1 VRQIHLDPLG
11 GIAGDMFVA
20 ALLDAFPGFEAATI
34 AAARALSPLACRTLR
49 HQEGHHGEGLGG
61 LRFEVGAPASVAHTS
76 WREIRAGIVASSLPE
91 PVQAHALGI
100 FSLLAAAEGKVHG
113 IEPEAVTFHELGA
126 ADSIADILAA
136 AWLIE
141 AVGPTRWS
149 VAPLPLGGGQVTT
162 AHGRMPVPAP
172 ATVLLLEGFTL
183 IDDGI
188 GGERVTPT
196 GAAILRYLAAASP
209 TPGPAR
215 RLTASGTGFGS
226 RRLPGLANCLRVLV
240 LDDAPGPDGE
250 RWLGVI
256 SFEVDDQSPED
267 LAVGLERLRALPGV
281 LDVLQMPACGK
292 KGRLLA
298 HIQLLVQPEA
308 MAAAADAAFRET
320 TTIGLRTQMVRA
332 PALPREAMRT
342 EVEGRS
348 LRVKRVQRPG
358 GATTKAE
365 IDDVAAVAGQA
376 ERARLRQAAAERVG
390 ATMAEAPD
398 GRDDGG

>member
-1 VRQIHLDPLG
+1 MRQIHLDPLG

-34 AAARALSPLACRTLR
+34 AAARALTPLVCRTLR
-49 HQEGHHGEGLGG
+49 HQEGHHQEGLGG
-61 LRFEVGAPASVAHTS
+61 LRFEVEAPAPPAHTS
-76 WREIRAGIVASSLPE
+76 WCEIRARIATSSLPE
-91 PVQAHALGI
+91 PVQAHAIGI
-100 FSLLAAAEGKVHG
+100 FALLAAAEGKVHG
-113 IEPEAVTFHELGA
+113 VEPEAVTFHEIGA

-141 AVGPTRWS
+141 AIGPARWS
-149 VAPLPLGGGQVTT
+149 VAPLPLGAGQITT
-162 AHGRMPVPAP
+162 AHGRMPAPAP
-172 ATVLLLEGFTL
+172 ATVLLLEGFAL

-196 GAAILRYLAAASP
+196 GAAILRYLAATPPA
-209 TPGPAR
+209 PGPAR
-215 RLTASGTGFGS
+215 RLAASGTGFGT

-240 LDDAPGPDGE
+240 FEDAPAADGE

-281 LDVLQMPACGK
+281 LDALQMPACGK
-292 KGRLLA
+292 KGRLLT
-298 HIQLLVQPEA
+298 HIQLLVQPDA

-320 TTIGLRTQMVRA
+320 TTIGLRTQLVRA
-332 PALPREAMRT
+332 LALPREAVHA

-358 GATTKAE
+358 GATAKAE

-376 ERARLRQAAAERVG
+376 ERARLRQAAAERAG
-390 ATMAEAPD
+390 AAMAEAPD

>member
-1 VRQIHLDPLG
+1 MRQIHLDPLG

-34 AAARALSPLACRTLR
+34 AAARALTPLACRIRR
-49 HQEGHHGEGLGG
+49 HQEGHHQEGVGG
-61 LRFEVGAPASVAHTS
+61 LRFEVEAPASPAHTS
-76 WREIRAGIVASSLPE
+76 WREIRARIAASSLPE
-91 PVQAHALGI
+91 PVQTHAIGI
-100 FSLLAAAEGKVHG
+100 FALLAAAEGKVHG
-113 IEPEAVTFHELGA
+113 VEPEAVTFHEIGA

-141 AVGPTRWS
+141 AVGPASWS

-172 ATVLLLEGFTL
+172 ATALLLEGFAL

-196 GAAILRYLAAASP
+196 GAAILRYLAAAP
-209 TPGPAR
+209 PAPGAAR
-215 RLTASGTGFGS
+215 RLAASGTGFGA

-240 LDDAPGPDGE
+240 FDDAPAADGE

-267 LAVGLERLRALPGV
+267 LAVGLERMRALPGV
-281 LDVLQMPACGK
+281 LDALQMPACGK

-298 HIQLLVQPEA
+298 HIQLLVQPDA
-308 MAAAADAAFRET
+308 MEAAAEASFRET
-320 TTIGLRTQMVRA
+320 TTIGLRTQLVRA
-332 PALPREAMRT
+332 LALPREAMRA
-342 EVEGRS
+342 EIEGRS

-358 GATTKAE
+358 GPTAKAE

-376 ERARLRQAAAERVG
+376 ERARLRQAAAERAG
-390 ATMAEAPD
+390 AAMAEAPD